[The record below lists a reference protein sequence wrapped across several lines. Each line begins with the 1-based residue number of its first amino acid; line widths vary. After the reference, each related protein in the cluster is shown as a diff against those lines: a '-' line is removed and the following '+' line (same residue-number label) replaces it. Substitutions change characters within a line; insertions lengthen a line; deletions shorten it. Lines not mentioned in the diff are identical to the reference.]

1 MARMTMSYSP
11 SYLVNTY
18 SLVPAESADTSILS
32 PFPLHLSPALGLQHE
47 ALDRTL
53 D

>member
-1 MARMTMSYSP
+1 LTRSYSP

-18 SLVPAESADTSILS
+18 SSVPAESADTSILS
-32 PFPLHLSPALGLQHE
+32 PFPLHLTPALGLQHE
-47 ALDRTL
+47 VFDRTL